1 MIHDAVVV
9 GAGSAGLSCA
19 HTLQEAGADFVV
31 VSDTL
36 GGRLA
41 YDPGSKVNFGAYF
54 VMSNYHHARQLV
66 RRETRINPLSCR
78 FHDGRGGSFPTLS
91 AHTLR
96 RSPGFVAFAAAM
108 ATFIRHYARYKTNCE
123 RMSQREAM
131 ELDPYIEKLFRQPAS
146 EFIAQHHLGTVAED
160 YVSKFSYACTGV
172 DLDSITALDF
182 CNVSQG
188 LVVPIHRFSFDAAA
202 ERARLGAHL
211 VEATVTAHVEQ
222 DGVHEVTCSDGQV
235 IRARTI
241 VFATPASVTAQFLEL
256 GEIREACRLYV
267 DHVRG
272 TIRPGLDGEQMNLF
286 PFTSPVIF
294 TAVQDDGTYLVYA
307 REREIDLG
315 DLFTEHTVIAR
326 REWEKAMYVS
336 GRAYVEQQYG
346 PTTFVAGD
354 HNGLGL
360 EPTAISGVYAARQVL
375 KTLPR

>member
-1 MIHDAVVV
+1 MIHDAVIV

-19 HTLQEAGADFVV
+19 HTLQDAGADFVV

-41 YDPGSKVNFGAYF
+41 YDPDLEVNFGAYF
-54 VMSNYHHARQLV
+54 VMANYEHARRLV

-78 FHDGRGGSFPTLS
+78 FHDGQGGSFPTLS
-91 AHTLR
+91 LHTLR
-96 RSPGFVAFAAAM
+96 RTPGFAAFGAAM
-108 ATFIRHYARYKTNCE
+108 TTFIRHYTRFKQNCE
-123 RMSQREAM
+123 YMSQRDAM
-131 ELDPYIEKLFRQPAS
+131 QLDPYIAKLFRQPAS
-146 EFIAQHHLGTVAED
+146 DFIAEHRLGKVAQD

-172 DLDSITALDF
+172 DLDAITALDF

-188 LVVPIHRFSFDAAA
+188 LVVPIHRFSFDAVA
-202 ERARLGAHL
+202 ERGRLGSRL
-211 VEATVTAHVEQ
+211 VESTVTAHAEV
-222 DGVHEVTCSDGQV
+222 DGVHEVTCADGRT
-235 IRARTI
+235 IRART
-241 VFATPASVTAQFLEL
+241 VVLATPASVTAELLGL

-286 PFTSPVIF
+286 PFSSPVIF

-307 REREIDLG
+307 REPEIDLG

-326 REWEKAMYVS
+326 RAWEKAMYVS

-346 PTTFVAGD
+346 LTTFVAGD

-360 EPTAISGVYAARQVL
+360 EPAAISGVYAARQIL